1 MTNVVVRE
9 AVESDLAAVLR
20 TYANSGIDGNSSF
33 DLEEAQKHFNRFRL
47 YPSYRLFVA
56 LVEGEIA
63 GAYSLLI
70 MDNLAKRGAKSAI
83 IEDVAVL
90 PDQQRRGVGRTMM
103 QHAMEH
109 CRIAGCYKLALSSNL
124 NRESA
129 HSFYESFGF
138 ERHGF
143 SFVIRP

>member
-1 MTNVVVRE
+1 MTSVLVRE
-9 AVESDLAAVLR
+9 ALESDLTAVLR

-33 DLEEAQKHFNRFRL
+33 DLEEAREHFARFRQ

-56 LVEGEIA
+56 LVDGEIV

-70 MDNLAKRGAKSAI
+70 MDNLAKRGAKSGI

-90 PDQQRRGVGRTMM
+90 PDQQRRGVGRAMM
-103 QHAMEH
+103 QHALEH
-109 CRIAGCYKLALSSNL
+109 CRIAGCYKVALSSNL
-124 NRESA
+124 NRKSG
-129 HSFYESFGF
+129 HRFYESLGF